1 MSTLRT
7 SLSKFPLGRVCSQ
20 TSLLARHSLVSG
32 SRKFGT
38 ISKARNIGVFILIHR
53 GRAKNRQSYKKNIS
67 SRLSFRFF
75 HSSQA
80 AQIGDPYKVLN
91 VGKDAS
97 PSQIKKAYFK
107 LAKKYHPDINKA
119 SDAEDKFHAVQEAYD
134 ILSDPKKKQQ
144 YDQFGAAGFGP
155 NGQASRSAYSSNP
168 FGGFGGART
177 GNPFEGFGINL
188 DDLFGGLGG
197 RRGNPFGSG
206 NPFGGRTTQHVQGQD
221 IEVLKTIT
229 FKEAIFGTN
238 VSVRYNA
245 MSKCGSCKGS
255 GMKAGRRKSTCPTC
269 HGTGSQVR
277 ILQAG
282 FQMASTCKTCGG
294 SGVVVKESDK
304 CTECHGRGV
313 TNNQKETEVRLP
325 QGIKDGS
332 RIRVAGAGDY
342 PDIASSDG
350 YVLTSGDLIIRVR
363 VRPDRDFTRA
373 GNNLMYQ
380 CSIPMTTAALG
391 GKVKIPTLDGQQV
404 ILRVPSGVAPG
415 NVISIP
421 NKGVPYGNG
430 RRGDE
435 KVVINLKAMKPL
447 NSTQT
452 ALLEALADAFGD
464 TTANKTDPSWKPL
477 EDMDLGKK
485 QEKSDSKTED
495 ETVSE
500 KRLSTLERIQNFLMN
515 AFKRIREEFEKN
527 NNSNKK

>member
-7 SLSKFPLGRVCSQ
+7 SFLKVPLGKTCKEAI
-20 TSLLARHSLVSG
+20 LLARHSLAGKPRAFATVSKVG
-32 SRKFGT
+32 GKTFSTILFNGRPNARKT
-38 ISKARNIGVFILIHR
+38 YRNHS
-53 GRAKNRQSYKKNIS
+53 NPT
-67 SRLSFRFF
+67 LSCRFF
-75 HSSQA
+75 HTSQVA
-80 AQIGDPYKVLN
+80 HIEDPYKVLN
-91 VGKDAS
+91 ISKNAS

-144 YDQFGAAGFGP
+144 YDQFGAAGFGS
-155 NGQASRSAYSSNP
+155 NGQASGSAYSSNP

-188 DDLFGGLGG
+188 DDLFGGMGG
-197 RRGNPFGSG
+197 RRGNPFASS
-206 NPFGGRTTQHVQGQD
+206 NPFGGRATQHVQGQD

-229 FKEAIFGTN
+229 FKEAIFGTS

-294 SGVVVKESDK
+294 TGVVVKEGDK

-363 VRPDRDFTRA
+363 VRPDRDFTRT
-373 GNNLMYQ
+373 GNNLVYQ
-380 CSIPMTTAALG
+380 CHIPMTTAALG
-391 GKVKIPTLDGQQV
+391 GKIKIPTLDGQQV
-404 ILRVPSGVAPG
+404 VLRVPSGVAQG

-421 NKGVPYGNG
+421 NKGVPYGSG
-430 RRGDE
+430 RRGEE
-435 KVVINLKAMKPL
+435 KVVINLEAMKPL

-477 EDMDLGKK
+477 EDMGAGKK
-485 QEKSDSKTED
+485 QEKTDTKMEN

-500 KRLSTLERIQNFLMN
+500 RRLSALERIQKFLMN

-527 NNSNKK
+527 NNDNKK